1 MIAASHNL
9 LFFQILYAVFS
20 RMICQNYRNALN
32 LLTTCNWNS
41 IMKKHFYTLLL
52 VLGSVLFS
60 SVSMMAQDVNAII
73 NKVKKEYAP
82 DSRVAIWNVE
92 VKKTAQG
99 YDLSGKTTLPEA
111 KEALLKELGTQKIKY
126 NDRITVLP
134 DASLKQ
140 QWALV
145 SISVACLRTDAKNS
159 AELASQAIM
168 GTPMKVL
175 EKADNGMYRV
185 QTPDGYIGY
194 MTSGSFQLLSE
205 KEMNA
210 WRAAKR
216 YVVTAYQPTMYGT
229 PAADDTN
236 VVSDLLLGNILEYVG
251 QEAGFLK
258 LKTPDGRMG
267 YVAAADVAELEE
279 WSRQE
284 FDIAKIERNARRM
297 MGVPYLWGGT
307 SAKTVDCSGFMK
319 TIYFSNGI
327 ILQRD
332 ASQQAL
338 TGKKINWRNWR
349 TEAEK
354 GDLIFIGTKSG
365 RVTHVA
371 MYLDDGRYIH
381 SSGRVKINSMNPDDA
396 DYLDYTF
403 LSMSRIKGQVGT
415 KGIVSVSRHPWYFVK
430 TNLWIEENF

>member
-1 MIAASHNL
+1 
-9 LFFQILYAVFS
+9 
-20 RMICQNYRNALN
+20 
-32 LLTTCNWNS
+32 
-41 IMKKHFYTLLL
+41 
-52 VLGSVLFS
+52 
-60 SVSMMAQDVNAII
+60 
-73 NKVKKEYAP
+73 
-82 DSRVAIWNVE
+82 
-92 VKKTAQG
+92 
-99 YDLSGKTTLPEA
+99 
-111 KEALLKELGTQKIKY
+111 
-126 NDRITVLP
+126 
-134 DASLKQ
+134 
-140 QWALV
+140 
-145 SISVACLRTDAKNS
+145 
-159 AELASQAIM
+159 
-168 GTPMKVL
+168 
-175 EKADNGMYRV
+175 
-185 QTPDGYIGY
+185 
-194 MTSGSFQLLSE
+194 
-205 KEMNA
+205 
-210 WRAAKR
+210 
-216 YVVTAYQPTMYGT
+216 
-229 PAADDTN
+229 
-236 VVSDLLLGNILEYVG
+236 
-251 QEAGFLK
+251 
-258 LKTPDGRMG
+258 
-267 YVAAADVAELEE
+267 
-279 WSRQE
+279 
-284 FDIAKIERNARRM
+284 

-327 ILQRD
+327 LLQRD